1 MIITLEGAP
10 AVGKSTIAG
19 ALNFQV
25 VPEVNRLFGKKS
37 GLASDNGW
45 YLERQLDRWHLA
57 KKAERNANIVV
68 LDGDILQPLWFS
80 ACFWREDWGNISETV
95 SFFEQAAKDN
105 KLALPDKYI
114 CLVVD
119 EETRAKREH
128 DRCIKAERPFDQ
140 TAVKVARYTALSSF
154 LPAYFSTLNEVFPG
168 LACIIETGEPLDVVA
183 SLVKNQ
189 RRSPQYSPQEVV
201 RFAGEWC
208 RQYKGNAERQAGHA
222 A

>member
-1 MIITLEGAP
+1 M
-10 AVGKSTIAG
+10 GKSTIAG

-37 GLASDNGW
+37 GLAGDNSW
-45 YLERQLDRWHLA
+45 YLERQLDRWQLA
-57 KKAERNANIVV
+57 EKTKRNVNNVV
-68 LDGDILQPLWFS
+68 LDGDVLQPLWFS
-80 ACFWREDWGNISETV
+80 ACFWREDWADISETV
-95 SFFEQAAKDN
+95 SFFEKAINNN

-119 EETRAKREH
+119 EETRAKREQE
-128 DRCIKAERPFDQ
+128 RCIKAERYLDQ
-140 TAVKVARYTALSSF
+140 AAAKVARYAALSSF

-168 LACIIETGEPLDVVA
+168 LACIIETGEPPDVVA

-189 RRSPQYSPQEVV
+189 RRSPPYSPQEVV